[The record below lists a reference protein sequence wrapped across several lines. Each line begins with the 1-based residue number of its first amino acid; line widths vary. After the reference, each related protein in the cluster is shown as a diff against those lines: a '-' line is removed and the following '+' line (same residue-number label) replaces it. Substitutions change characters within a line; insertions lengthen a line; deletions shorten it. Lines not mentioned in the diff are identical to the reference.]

1 MPLENL
7 AESLARAA
15 RALASEDN
23 VERTLDKAV
32 ELAVELIRGCDA
44 AGVTLVRRGNALESP
59 AHTDEMVARGDALQ
73 LELREG
79 PCVDAVWE
87 QQVVISGDLASETR
101 WPNWAAG
108 VVAETGARSMMC
120 VQLFTSETTLGALN
134 MYAKS
139 PNAFDHQSDRYA
151 AQALAAHVA
160 VALVAAQRIEN
171 LYTALDSRTVIGQ
184 AEGILMERFDLSPQ
198 SAFEVLRRVSS
209 HSNEKLHAVA
219 LELVRTRRLP
229 PSGRRG
235 G

>member
-15 RALASEDN
+15 RALASEDT
-23 VERTLDKAV
+23 VEHTLDKAV
-32 ELAVELIRGCDA
+32 ELAVEMIRGCDA

-59 AHTDEMVARGDALQ
+59 AYTDEMVARGDALQ

-87 QQVVISGDLASETR
+87 QQVVISGDLACETR
-101 WPNWAAG
+101 WPSWAAR

-120 VQLFTSETTLGALN
+120 VQLLTSETTLGALN

-139 PNAFDHQSDRYA
+139 PNAFHQSDRYE

>member
-15 RALASEDN
+15 RALASEDT
-23 VERTLDKAV
+23 VEHTLDKAV
-32 ELAVELIRGCDA
+32 ELAVEMIRGCDA

-59 AHTDEMVARGDALQ
+59 AYTDEMVARGDALQ

-101 WPNWAAG
+101 WPSWAAG

-139 PNAFDHQSDRYA
+139 PHAFDHQSDTHE

-219 LELVRTRRLP
+219 LDLVRTRRLP

-235 G
+235 R

>member
-23 VERTLDKAV
+23 VEHTLDKAV
-32 ELAVELIRGCDA
+32 ELAVEMIRGCDA

-59 AHTDEMVARGDALQ
+59 AYTDEMVARGDALQ
-73 LELREG
+73 LELGEG

-101 WPNWAAG
+101 WPGWAARL
-108 VVAETGARSMMC
+108 VAESGARSMMC
-120 VQLFTSETTLGALN
+120 VQLFTSQTTLGALN
-134 MYAKS
+134 LYAKS
-139 PNAFDHQSDRYA
+139 PHAFDPESDRYE

-229 PSGRRG
+229 PSGQRDG
-235 G
+235 